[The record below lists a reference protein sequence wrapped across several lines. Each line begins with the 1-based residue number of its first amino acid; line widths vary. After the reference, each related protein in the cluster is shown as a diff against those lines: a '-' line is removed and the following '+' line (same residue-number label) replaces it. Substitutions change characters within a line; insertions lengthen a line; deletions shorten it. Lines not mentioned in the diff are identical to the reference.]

1 MIIWIN
7 GAFGSGKT
15 QTAFELNRRI
25 PNSFVY
31 DPENIGFFISNNIP
45 STIKKSDFQDY
56 EVWRE
61 INFSLIK
68 YIEDKYDGILIIPM
82 TIVNPEYF
90 NEIVSSLRKQG
101 VTIEHYTLM
110 ASKKTLLRR
119 LRSRGDGINS
129 WPAKQIDRCIKGLSN
144 EVFQERIDTDNMP
157 IEDVAEKIA
166 LMSNISLLSDN
177 SGKLKKKLNRIITQ
191 LRHIRAFLGKFN

>member
-45 STIKKSDFQDY
+45 SRIRKSDFQDY
-56 EVWRE
+56 EIWRE
-61 INFSLIK
+61 INTSLIK
-68 YIEDKYDGILIIPM
+68 FIEDKYDGILIIPM
-82 TIVNPEYF
+82 TIVNPQYF
-90 NEIVSSLRKQG
+90 NEIVSSLRNQG
-101 VTIEHYTLM
+101 INIKHYTLM
-110 ASKKTLLRR
+110 ASKKTLLER
-119 LRSRGDGINS
+119 LRSRGDGIDS
-129 WPAKQIDRCIKGLSN
+129 WAAKQIDKCIKGLSN
-144 EVFQERIDTDNMP
+144 EIFQDLIDTDNMS

-166 LMSNISLLSDN
+166 LMSNINLLSDKPA
-177 SGKLKKKLNRIITQ
+177 KLKKNDGSEEIMEKNE
-191 LRHIRAFLGKFN
+191 